1 MNIKVVGHRMRS
13 RYILLNI
20 KYVQYVFFGTSS
32 IFNACNALPLLEFK
46 NAELVLAEETI
57 LVVTYHMHK

>member
-1 MNIKVVGHRMRS
+1 MRS
-13 RYILLNI
+13 KYILLNI
-20 KYVQYVFFGTSS
+20 KYIQYVFFGTSS